1 LVGKVEILEKI
12 EPSDRIP
19 DLPQTAAQTPGQ
31 LKSIP
36 IGQETFEK
44 LLKSPNTIVWPHVHS
59 GNTTGKL
66 SMYVSAD
73 REGQIREAYPLN
85 SDNAGLQDAVRDQ
98 LLKVQLKPGV
108 FDGAQVQIEAA
119 LTFQFS
125 TILDSSSETSV
136 PDSNPLAQP
145 EAKPIVVG
153 KSIMNAMHLK
163 FYAPVYPQ
171 DLKESRVSGNV
182 DFTAIIG
189 RDGRIISLTPLSSPN
204 PEFTEAAIAAVK
216 QWTYKPYLL
225 NGSPVE
231 IQTVITVV
239 FQAP

>member
-1 LVGKVEILEKI
+1 
-12 EPSDRIP
+12 
-19 DLPQTAAQTPGQ
+19 
-31 LKSIP
+31 
-36 IGQETFEK
+36 
-44 LLKSPNTIVWPHVHS
+44 
-59 GNTTGKL
+59 
-66 SMYVSAD
+66 
-73 REGQIREAYPLN
+73 
-85 SDNAGLQDAVRDQ
+85 
-98 LLKVQLKPGV
+98 
-108 FDGAQVQIEAA
+108 
-119 LTFQFS
+119 
-125 TILDSSSETSV
+125 
-136 PDSNPLAQP
+136 
-145 EAKPIVVG
+145 
-153 KSIMNAMHLK
+153 LK